1 MKTMFIL
8 PLFSLI
14 AMAFFQEKLSAQ
26 EIAIIINAESPVPEK
41 FTLDYVKNIFTGKTK
56 VLGKTVIAP
65 CELSEEKA
73 LTSFLVNVLN
83 MQKSAYKSLW
93 VKKVFGEGAKPPKA
107 FEKAEEMLKFV
118 SETKGAIG
126 FLLEKDVK
134 GKEEK
139 IKIILTVGKE
149 KS

>member
-41 FTLDYVKNIFTGKTK
+41 FTLDDVKNIFTGKTK

-107 FEKAEEMLKFV
+107 FEKSEEMLKFV

>member
-1 MKTMFIL
+1 MKTML
-8 PLFSLI
+8 TLALFSLI
-14 AMAFFQEKLSAQ
+14 AIAFSQEKLSAQ
-26 EIAIIINAESPVPEK
+26 EIAVIVNAESPVPEK
-41 FTLDYVKNIFTGKTK
+41 STLDDVKNIFTGKTK
-56 VLGKTVIAP
+56 IWGKTVIAP
-65 CELSEEKA
+65 CEFSEEKVLA
-73 LTSFLVNVLN
+73 SFLVNVVN

-107 FEKAEEMLKFV
+107 FEKAEEMLKFI

-134 GKEEK
+134 GKEGT
-139 IKIILTVGKE
+139 IKILLTVGKE